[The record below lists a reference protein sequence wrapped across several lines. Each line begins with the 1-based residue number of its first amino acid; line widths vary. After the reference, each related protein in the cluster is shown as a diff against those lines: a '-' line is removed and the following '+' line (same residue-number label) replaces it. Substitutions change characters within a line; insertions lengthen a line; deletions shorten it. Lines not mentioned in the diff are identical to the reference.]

1 MSGISTDRPLIID
14 ETHQEKTARIE
25 IRVDRER
32 KSLLEKAASLLGES
46 LSSFVL
52 SRSLSD
58 AVRIIN
64 EHNTTRL
71 SLADWDRFNEIVSHP
86 QAPNEDLVKA
96 VEEYN
101 ATISHS
107 DGI

>member
-1 MSGISTDRPLIID
+1 MSGNSTNQSLIVD
-14 ETHQEKTARIE
+14 ETHREKAARIE

-71 SLADWDRFNEIVSHP
+71 SLADWDRFNEIVSNP
-86 QAPNEDLVKA
+86 QVPSEDLVKA

-107 DGI
+107 DGL